1 LLINKELLNLKKR
14 HLRWN
19 QMLFYM
25 QMRNWF
31 LVFLMLTIVYL
42 VQHKTS
48 VHNHLAMRAQTQLLT
63 LMR

>member
-1 LLINKELLNLKKR
+1 
-14 HLRWN
+14 
-19 QMLFYM
+19 MLFYM